1 MHASISL
8 SLSPVLRALS
18 LAVSRSLAASLSLAL
33 YLSPFLGA
41 LDDPWVTEHQPEQ
54 THSV

>member
-8 SLSPVLRALS
+8 SLSPVLRTLS